1 MDGRQ
6 LEREQFPFT
15 ESDEI
20 MLQEPYPELD
30 DLLEM
35 MGEAGQHLAEI
46 EASEGAAGNISVCL
60 RWQVEPRNLFPVEDK
75 IQLLQRVPELAGAT
89 FLVTGSG
96 RRLRE
101 IIDEPTANIAC
112 IVVNEGG
119 ESGKLFTSYHRRFER
134 VTSEF
139 NSHLAVHYDQIL
151 ANALNFHAVIHAQP
165 MHLTYLSHIPRYQD
179 EQYLNMHLL
188 RWQPETIV
196 NLPEGIGFIPFRIP
210 SSNEL
215 MAANVESL
223 RTHRVVIWAKHGV
236 MARSD
241 VSVKRAADRVE
252 YAETAAK
259 YEYLNLSAGEIGEGL
274 SVDEIRAICNT
285 FSVQQNIF

>member
-1 MDGRQ
+1 
-6 LEREQFPFT
+6 
-15 ESDEI
+15 
-20 MLQEPYPELD
+20 MLQEPYPELN

-35 MGEAGQHLAEI
+35 MGEAGRHLADI
-46 EASEGAAGNISVCL
+46 EASEGAAGNITVCF
-60 RWQVEPRNLFPVEDK
+60 RWAVEPRTRFPVVDEIK
-75 IQLLQRVPELAGAT
+75 LPQPVPELAGAA

-96 RRLRE
+96 RRMRE
-101 IIDEPTANIAC
+101 VIDEPTANIAC
-112 IVVNEGG
+112 IVVNKDGLT
-119 ESGKLFTSYHRRFER
+119 GKIYTSYHRRFKR

-139 NSHLAVHYDQIL
+139 NSHLAVHYDQFL
-151 ANALNFHAVIHAQP
+151 SSGTNFHAVVHAQP
-165 MHLTYLSHIPRYQD
+165 LHLTYLSHIARYQD
-179 EQYLNMHLL
+179 EQYLNSHLL

-210 SSNEL
+210 GSNEL

-274 SVDEIRAICNT
+274 SADEIHEICNT
-285 FSVQQNIF
+285 FSVQQTIF

>member
-1 MDGRQ
+1 
-6 LEREQFPFT
+6 
-15 ESDEI
+15 

-35 MGEAGQHLAEI
+35 MGEAGLHLAEI
-46 EASEGAAGNISVCL
+46 EASEGAAGNISICL
-60 RWQVEPRNLFPVEDK
+60 RWAVELRTRFPVMNE
-75 IQLLQRVPELAGAT
+75 IELPQAVPELAGAT
-89 FLVTGSG
+89 FLVSGSG

-101 IIDEPTANIAC
+101 IIDDPKANIAC

-119 ESGKLFTSYHRRFER
+119 HTGKMYTSYHRRFDN

-139 NSHLAVHYDQIL
+139 NSHLAVHYDQML
-151 ANALNFHAVIHAQP
+151 ASGTNFHAIIHAQP

-179 EQYLNMHLL
+179 EQYLNTHLL

-196 NLPEGIGFIPFRIP
+196 NLPEGIGFIPFRLP
-210 SSNEL
+210 GSPEL
-215 MAANVESL
+215 MTANVEAL
-223 RTHRVVIWAKHGV
+223 GHHRVVIWAKHGV

-259 YEYLNLSAGEIGEGL
+259 YEYLNLGVGEIGEGL
-274 SVDEIRAICNT
+274 SADELRAICSAFNI
-285 FSVQQNIF
+285 QQNIF